1 MAQIDKLNTLSRTR
15 RIIIR
20 FTRLA
25 ATVSITAAA
34 MLKRLFDLQVKLNE
48 NQKCSY
54 LQNKLEIRSKFCVFE
69 RIVWPVFKN
78 LNQAE
83 RVLLF

>member
-20 FTRLA
+20 FTRLV
-25 ATVSITAAA
+25 ATVSITAAV
-34 MLKRLFDLQVKLNE
+34 MLKRLFDLQVKLDE
-48 NQKCSY
+48 NQKSNN

-69 RIVWPVFKN
+69 RIVWPAFKN